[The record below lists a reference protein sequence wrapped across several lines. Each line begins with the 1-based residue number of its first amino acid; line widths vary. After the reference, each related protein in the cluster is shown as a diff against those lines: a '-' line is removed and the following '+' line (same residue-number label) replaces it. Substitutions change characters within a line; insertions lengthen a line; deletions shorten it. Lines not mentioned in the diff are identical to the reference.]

1 MRKPL
6 AFLKRHLLIEVSYRF
21 SFVFQAVS
29 VFLTIAS
36 YYFLARFLGN
46 TLIPGLDTY
55 GGTTSPLS

>member
-29 VFLTIAS
+29 VFLTTKGENSNNI
-36 YYFLARFLGN
+36 
-46 TLIPGLDTY
+46 
-55 GGTTSPLS
+55 